1 MFFVVSVGCPSFLF
15 SMTVG
20 LVVFSFDFVQQ
31 EDNIPANSALEGHG
45 TVWSLQF
52 LALLAYADPFPPQEA
67 WQGIHGSAGTKCGVN
82 SMSHDR
88 HSAFCF
94 CLFCLKSGRWR
105 KVNHIYIYIS
115 LLHRFFMFLLGPCL
129 SWGLVTLCI
138 FAGVILLTPL
148 WSFTPCSFQ
157 R

>member
-1 MFFVVSVGCPSFLF
+1 MFCTDSKVSWFVFLGDVFIVSVGCPSFF

-67 WQGIHGSAGTKCGVN
+67 
-82 SMSHDR
+82 
-88 HSAFCF
+88 
-94 CLFCLKSGRWR
+94 
-105 KVNHIYIYIS
+105 
-115 LLHRFFMFLLGPCL
+115 
-129 SWGLVTLCI
+129 
-138 FAGVILLTPL
+138 
-148 WSFTPCSFQ
+148 
-157 R
+157 